1 MDTPEPNISD
11 GDLVN
16 DLILPFTI
24 VVIGFITFVPE
35 IHTKKLAWIGAIPF
49 FLLALMFTLDYTSI
63 ELVAWYGGEE
73 LPLRYRFAATWAA
86 REGPILL
93 WAAWMAL
100 LATIWSKPFVK
111 ESKAAAKMRLRL
123 MNGFT
128 LSLLLISWGMKPF
141 QQSNGYRGPGLNE
154 LLQTDLMVIHPPLN
168 FLAYSFCIAL
178 ACTANSSI
186 LTDKD

>member
-1 MDTPEPNISD
+1 M
-11 GDLVN
+11 N

-128 LSLLLISWGMKPF
+128 LSLLLISWSMKPF
-141 QQSNGYRGPGLNE
+141 QQSNGYLS
-154 LLQTDLMVIHPPLN
+154 LIH
-168 FLAYSFCIAL
+168 I
-178 ACTANSSI
+178 
-186 LTDKD
+186 